1 MTFRLLVTG
10 REGQVARTL
19 VARGQTDGV
28 EIISVARP
36 QFDLLRN
43 ERFDDI
49 IQAVRPDA
57 IVSAAAY
64 TSVDLA
70 ESEPELA
77 EAMNGRAPGEL
88 GKAAA
93 KMGIPVIHLSTDYVF
108 SGDKAAPYVESDATG
123 PLNVYGRTKLEGER
137 MLALS
142 TSNYVILRTSWVYS
156 PHGRNF
162 VKTMLSLA
170 DDRDV
175 LNVVSDQWGC
185 PTSADDIARIVIA
198 VARRLREDESPHLR
212 GVFHMAGRGE
222 GTSWAGFAE
231 AIFERSRVRGGPA
244 ALVNPV
250 LSSSWPT
257 PAQRP
262 KNSRLDCGRLLQH
275 YGLSLDLWR
284 RSLDKCLDKVINS
297 KEA

>member
-1 MTFRLLVTG
+1 MTLRLLVTG
-10 REGQVARTL
+10 REGQVARAHM
-19 VARGQTDGV
+19 ARGQTDGV
-28 EIISVARP
+28 EIIPVSRP
-36 QFDLLRN
+36 HFDLLRI
-43 ERFDDI
+43 ESFDEVI
-49 IQAVRPDA
+49 RAVRPDA

-64 TSVDLA
+64 TAVDRA

-77 EAMNGRAPGEL
+77 EAVNGHAPGEL

-93 KMGIPVIHLSTDYVF
+93 KMNIPVIHLSTDYVF
-108 SGDKAAPYVESDATG
+108 SGEKSGLYIEEDATG
-123 PLNVYGRTKLEGER
+123 PVNVYGRTKLHGEQA
-137 MLALS
+137 LAHS
-142 TSNYVILRTSWVYS
+142 TDNHVILRTSWVYS
-156 PHGRNF
+156 PYGRNF
-162 VKTMLSLA
+162 VKTMLALA
-170 DDRDV
+170 GNRDV

-185 PTSADDIARIVIA
+185 PTSADEIARIVIA
-198 VARRLREDESPHLR
+198 VARRLQEDESRHLR

-231 AIFERSRVRGGPA
+231 AIFERSRALGGPVA
-244 ALVNPV
+244 HVHPV
-250 LSSSWPT
+250 LTASWPT

-275 YGLSLDLWR
+275 YGLSLDPWR